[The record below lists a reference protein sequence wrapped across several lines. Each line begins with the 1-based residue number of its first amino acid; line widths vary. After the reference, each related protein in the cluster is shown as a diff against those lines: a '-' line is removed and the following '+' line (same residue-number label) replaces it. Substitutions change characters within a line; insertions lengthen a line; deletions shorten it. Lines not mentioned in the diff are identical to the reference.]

1 MHHVKRRDFIALL
14 GSAATVWP
22 LAVPAQQPVANMP
35 VVTLVNARTADA
47 AIAFVAEFRKG
58 LSQTG
63 LTEGRDLAVEYHW
76 MDGHYEELPAIIS
89 DAIRR
94 HVAVIATPASTPGS
108 LAAKAAT
115 SAIPIVFGV
124 GEDPVALGLVASLA
138 QPGANAT
145 GINFFASEIDSKRL
159 GLMHELLPKARR
171 LAVLVNH
178 ANPITA
184 EATTR
189 ALNDAAPG
197 LGLQLIFF
205 NASTAAEIDAAFAAF
220 ADARAEALF
229 IAPDGFFASRHLQ
242 MATLATRGRIPASD
256 FTKDSVGDG
265 LLMSYGTSI
274 ADVFRQVGVYVGSIL
289 KGAKPADLPVL
300 QATKFEFTINL
311 PAHGRLASMSR
322 HLSWRVPTRLSNS
335 SILLRCTLSPTGHF
349 SDMTRC
355 PR

>member
-14 GSAATVWP
+14 GSTVTIWP
-22 LAVPAQQPVANMP
+22 LAVWAQQPANAP
-35 VVTLVNARTADA
+35 VVTLVNARRADP

-58 LSQTG
+58 LGQTG
-63 LTEGRDLAVEYHW
+63 VTEGKDVVVEYHW
-76 MDGHYEELPAIIS
+76 LDGRYEDLPAIIT
-89 DAIRR
+89 DAVRR

-124 GEDPVALGLVASLA
+124 GEDPVALGLVVSLA

-159 GLMHELLPKARR
+159 GLMHELLPKAKR

-178 ANPITA
+178 DNPLTA

-189 ALNDAAPG
+189 ALNAAAPD
-197 LGLQLIFF
+197 LGLELLFF
-205 NASTAAEIDAAFAAF
+205 KASTAAEIDAAFVAF
-220 ADARAEALF
+220 RDARAEALF
-229 IAPDGFFASRHLQ
+229 IAPDGFFASRHIQ
-242 MATLATRGRIPASD
+242 MASLATRDRIPASD
-256 FTKDSVGDG
+256 FAKDSVGDG

-274 ADVFRQVGVYVGSIL
+274 ADVFRQVGVYVGSVL

-300 QATKFEFTINL
+300 QATRFEFTINL
-311 PAHGRLASMSR
+311 RAARSLGID
-322 HLSWRVPTRLSNS
+322 V
-335 SILLRCTLSPTGHF
+335 SPTLLARA
-349 SDMTRC
+349 DDVIE
-355 PR
+355 